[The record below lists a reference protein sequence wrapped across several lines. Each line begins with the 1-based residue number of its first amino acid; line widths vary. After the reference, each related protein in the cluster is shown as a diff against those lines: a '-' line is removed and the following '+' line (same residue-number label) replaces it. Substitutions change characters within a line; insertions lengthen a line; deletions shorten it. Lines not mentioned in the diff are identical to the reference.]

1 MMEITSYTIE
11 ALARIRQNAP
21 LIHNITNY
29 VVMNSSANILLA
41 TGASPVMAH
50 CRSEVEEMTSLSSAL
65 VLNIGTLQEDWLE
78 SMLLAAKV
86 ANSKGIPVILD
97 PVGAGAT
104 RLRTQA
110 VKTLLNTGFITV
122 LRGNCSEI
130 LSLVSSD
137 ITTRGVDTSLSLSD
151 GLVQAAKQLA
161 VDRECIV
168 AISGEIDCITDGTR
182 VFRVE
187 NGQPM
192 MTRVTGS
199 GCGLTAVT
207 GAFCA
212 VATEGDLTM
221 ATAAAFGFYGLCGDL
236 AIKKSDKPGSFYVAF
251 LDQLYAV
258 GSEEIKR
265 YLRVRL
271 AF

>member
-1 MMEITSYTIE
+1 
-11 ALARIRQNAP
+11 
-21 LIHNITNY
+21 
-29 VVMNSSANILLA
+29 
-41 TGASPVMAH
+41 MAH
-50 CRSEVEEMTSLSSAL
+50 CRSEVEEMTSLSNAL

-78 SMLLAAKV
+78 SMILAAKV
-86 ANSKGIPVILD
+86 ANSKGIPLVLD

-104 RLRTQA
+104 RFRTQS
-110 VKTLLNTGFITV
+110 VKTIMNTCSISV

-137 ITTRGVDTSLSLSD
+137 TKTKGVDTSLSLSD
-151 GLVQAAKQLA
+151 EVVQAAKQLA
-161 VDRECIV
+161 VDQHCIV
-168 AISGEIDCITDGTR
+168 AISGEKDCITDGTR

-207 GAFCA
+207 AAFCA
-212 VATEGDLTM
+212 VETEENLTM

-251 LDQLYAV
+251 LDQLYV
-258 GSEEIKR
+258 TGSEEIKR
-265 YLRVRL
+265 YLKVQEG
-271 AF
+271 